1 MEGGFIK
8 IKKLSPTQLSKLRN
22 MRPVRVKEGADSM
35 LKLGSQNMKKLM
47 KAKGKGVNLSLSP
60 EEINENSEMSGGRL
74 FKKIGKRFRTA
85 TKGAT
90 DVAKGATA
98 DLSDAG
104 RRAKKIAQD
113 PQRGLTNL
121 AIDVATDKIIGSV
134 APKTG
139 KQVKKQAKKTTQTGG
154 SVNAGRALRELGRT
168 ARTIGKKAPVRNAL
182 ATALKT
188 GVEVGLS
195 GLENV
200 ISTTAPQLAPIIDTA
215 SETAKTRAKRAV
227 DKNLAPRRG
236 RKSTLGRDLLNTA
249 KELGSNVATNLSAF
263 SLEQL
268 DNELRRRE
276 ASRGEGITLGKR
288 GSGIML
294 GKGSNLMNVNGSIQG
309 LHHSRLTTKVRN
321 HLEQMYNV

>member
-1 MEGGFIK
+1 MEGGLIK

-60 EEINENSEMSGGRL
+60 EEINANSEMEGGRL
-74 FKKIGKRFRTA
+74 FKKIRKRFRTA
-85 TKGAT
+85 TKGASE
-90 DVAKGATA
+90 VAKGATA
-98 DLSDAG
+98 DAVDAG
-104 RRAKKIAQD
+104 KRAKKIAQD
-113 PQRGLTNL
+113 PRKGLTNL

-139 KQVKKQAKKTTQTGG
+139 KQVKRQAKKTTQTGG
-154 SVNAGRALRELGRT
+154 SIAGNVLRGLGRT
-168 ARTIGKKAPVRNAL
+168 ARTIGKKSAVRNNL
-182 ATALKT
+182 ATMLKT

-200 ISTTAPQLAPIIDTA
+200 ISTTAPQLAPISDTA

-236 RKSTLGRDLLNTA
+236 RKSTLGRDLLDTA

-268 DNELRRRE
+268 DNELRRRD
-276 ASRGEGITLGKR
+276 AMRGEGISLGRKS

-294 GKGSNLMNVNGSIQG
+294 GKGNLMGVNGAVEG